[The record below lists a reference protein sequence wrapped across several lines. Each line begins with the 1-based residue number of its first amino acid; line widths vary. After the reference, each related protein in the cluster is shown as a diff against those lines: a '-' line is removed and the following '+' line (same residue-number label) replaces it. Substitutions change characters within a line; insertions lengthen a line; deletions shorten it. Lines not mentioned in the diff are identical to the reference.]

1 MSSYAAAFAGKRLIL
16 ILGGARS
23 GKSAYAEELARRIA
37 GGEAALAGTASS
49 LPSGGTLQPGLLFY
63 VATATMQGDDEEMS
77 RRIAGHRRSRGDNWL
92 TIEEPYDPGG
102 VLTDGGQLDR
112 PGNVVLVDCLTLLVS
127 NVLLGD
133 TGSQASAPVTEDID
147 TDWTA
152 RERQVEEAIT
162 ALLAAYQH
170 GAGSLI
176 LVSNE
181 VGMGVVPPYPLGREY
196 RDVLG
201 RANARVARE
210 ADIVL
215 FMLAGLPVEVKAL
228 ANAWNMSVGQRLGL
242 EQ

>member
-1 MSSYAAAFAGKRLIL
+1 MSNYAATSASKRLIL

-37 GGEAALAGTASS
+37 AGVAALAGTSS
-49 LPSGGTLQPGLLFY
+49 SQPSGGTLQPGLLVY
-63 VATATMQGDDEEMS
+63 VATATIQGDDEEMR
-77 RRIAGHRRSRGDNWL
+77 RRIVGHRRSRGDNWL

-102 VLTDGGQLDR
+102 VLTNGRQLER
-112 PGNVVLVDCLTLLVS
+112 AGNVVLVDCLTLLVA
-127 NVLLGD
+127 NVLLID
-133 TGSQASAPVTEDID
+133 TGSQASVPATENSD

-152 RERQVEEAIT
+152 RARRVEEAIT
-162 ALLAAYQH
+162 ALLDAYQR

-201 RANARVARE
+201 RVNARVAKE

-215 FMLAGLPVEVKAL
+215 FMLAGLPIEVKAL

-242 EQ
+242 DL

>member
-1 MSSYAAAFAGKRLIL
+1 MSNYAAASASKRLIL

-37 GGEAALAGTASS
+37 GGEAALTGTSSS
-49 LPSGGTLQPGLLFY
+49 LPSGGTLQPGLLVY
-63 VATATMQGDDEEMS
+63 VATATMQGGDEEMR
-77 RRIAGHRRSRGDNWL
+77 RRIADHRRSRGDNWL

-102 VLTDGGQLDR
+102 VLTNGGQLER
-112 PGNVVLVDCLTLLVS
+112 AGNVVLVDCLTLLVA
-127 NVLLGD
+127 NVLLVD
-133 TGSQASAPVTEDID
+133 TGSQASVPVIENSD

-152 RERQVEEAIT
+152 RERRVEETIT
-162 ALLAAYQH
+162 ALLDAYQR

-201 RANARVARE
+201 RVNARVAKE

-215 FMLAGLPVEVKAL
+215 FMLAGLPIEVKAL

-242 EQ
+242 DQ

>member
-1 MSSYAAAFAGKRLIL
+1 MTSHTAAPAGKRLIL

-23 GKSAYAEELARRIA
+23 GKSAYAEGLARRLA
-37 GGEAALAGTASS
+37 GGEATFDGSSS
-49 LPSGGTLQPGLLFY
+49 LPSGAHQHGLLVY
-63 VATATMQGDDEEMS
+63 VATATMQGEDEEMR
-77 RRIAGHRRSRGDNWL
+77 RRITDHRRSRGENWL

-127 NVLLGD
+127 NVLLGN
-133 TGSQASAPVTEDID
+133 TGSQASAPVTEHVD

-162 ALLAAYQH
+162 ALVAAYQR

-201 RANARVARE
+201 RANARVAKE

-215 FMLAGLPVEVKAL
+215 FMLAGLPIEVKAL
-228 ANAWNMSVGQRLGL
+228 ANAWEMSLAQRLD
-242 EQ
+242 Q

>member
-1 MSSYAAAFAGKRLIL
+1 MSNYAAASASKRLIL

-37 GGEAALAGTASS
+37 GGEAALTGTSSS
-49 LPSGGTLQPGLLFY
+49 LPSGGTLQPGLLVY
-63 VATATMQGDDEEMS
+63 VATATMQGGDEEMR
-77 RRIAGHRRSRGDNWL
+77 RRIADHRRSRGDNWL

-102 VLTDGGQLDR
+102 VLTNGGQLDR
-112 PGNVVLVDCLTLLVS
+112 SGNVVLVDCLTLLVS

-133 TGSQASAPVTEDID
+133 TGSQASAPVTENID

-152 RERQVEEAIT
+152 RERRVEEAIT
-162 ALLAAYQH
+162 ALLAAYQR

-201 RANARVARE
+201 RANARVAKE

-215 FMLAGLPVEVKAL
+215 FMLAGLPVEVKSL
-228 ANAWNMSVGQRLGL
+228 ADAWNMSVGQRLGL
-242 EQ
+242 DQ

>member
-1 MSSYAAAFAGKRLIL
+1 MSSHTAAPAGKRLIL

-23 GKSAYAEELARRIA
+23 GKSAYAEELARRLA
-37 GGEAALAGTASS
+37 GGEATVAGSSSLSAGTH
-49 LPSGGTLQPGLLFY
+49 QQGLLVY
-63 VATATMQGDDEEMS
+63 VATATTQGDDEEMK
-77 RRIAGHRRSRGDNWL
+77 RRIADHRCSRGENWL
-92 TIEEPYDPGG
+92 TIEEPYNPGG

-133 TGSQASAPVTEDID
+133 TASQASAPVTETID

-152 RERQVEEAIT
+152 RERQVEEAIA
-162 ALLAAYQH
+162 ALLAAYQR

-201 RANARVARE
+201 RANTRVAKE

-215 FMLAGLPVEVKAL
+215 FMLAGLPIEVKAL
-228 ANAWNMSVGQRLGL
+228 ANAWNTSLAQRLD
-242 EQ
+242 Q

>member
-1 MSSYAAAFAGKRLIL
+1 MSSHTAAYAGKRLIL

-23 GKSAYAEELARRIA
+23 GKSAYAEELAQRIA
-37 GGEAALAGTASS
+37 DGESALASTSS
-49 LPSGGTLQPGLLFY
+49 SPGGILQPGLLVY
-63 VATATMQGDDEEMS
+63 VATATIQGDDEEMR
-77 RRIAGHRRSRGDNWL
+77 RRIAAHRRSRGDNWL

-112 PGNVVLVDCLTLLVS
+112 PGNVVLIDCLTLLVA
-127 NVLLGD
+127 NVLLGN
-133 TGSQASAPVTEDID
+133 TGLQASAPVTENID

-152 RERQVEEAIT
+152 REREVEEAIT

-170 GAGSLI
+170 GEGSLI

-201 RANARVARE
+201 RANARVAKE

-215 FMLAGLPVEVKAL
+215 LMLAGLPIEVKAL

-242 EQ
+242 DR

>member
-1 MSSYAAAFAGKRLIL
+1 MSSSAAASAGKRLIL

-23 GKSAYAEELARRIA
+23 GKSAYAEDLARRMA
-37 GGEAALAGTASS
+37 GREATVADASS
-49 LPSGGTLQPGLLFY
+49 PSSRGTHQRELLVY
-63 VATATMQGDDEEMS
+63 LATATIQGDDEEMR
-77 RRIAGHRRSRGDNWL
+77 RRITNHRRSRGDNWL
-92 TIEEPYDPGG
+92 TIEEPYDPGR

-127 NVLLGD
+127 NILLDD
-133 TGSQASAPVTEDID
+133 TRSQATASVTENID

-162 ALLAAYQH
+162 TLLVAYQR

-196 RDVLG
+196 RDILG
-201 RANARVARE
+201 RANARVAKE
-210 ADIVL
+210 ADTVL
-215 FMLAGLPVEVKAL
+215 FMLAGLPIEVKAL
-228 ANAWNMSVGQRLGL
+228 ANAWNTSARQRLGL
-242 EQ
+242 DH

>member
-1 MSSYAAAFAGKRLIL
+1 MSNHRATSAGKRLIL

-23 GKSAYAEELARRIA
+23 GKSAYAEDLARRMA
-37 GGEAALAGTASS
+37 GREAAIADSSSPSSEGTHQHGP
-49 LPSGGTLQPGLLFY
+49 LVY
-63 VATATMQGDDEEMS
+63 VATATIQGDDEEMR
-77 RRIAGHRRSRGDNWL
+77 RRISSHRRSRGDNWL

-102 VLTDGGQLDR
+102 VLTNGGQLDR

-127 NVLLGD
+127 NVLLDD
-133 TGSQASAPVTEDID
+133 TGSQASTPVTENID

-152 RERQVEEAIT
+152 RERRVEEAIT
-162 ALLAAYQH
+162 ALIAAYQR

-196 RDVLG
+196 RDILG
-201 RANARVARE
+201 RANARVAKE

-215 FMLAGLPVEVKAL
+215 FMLAGLPIEVTAL
-228 ANAWNMSVGQRLGL
+228 TNAWNTSMRQRLGL
-242 EQ
+242 DH

>member
-1 MSSYAAAFAGKRLIL
+1 MSSYTAASAGKRLIL

-37 GGEAALAGTASS
+37 DREATLAGTSSS
-49 LPSGGTLQPGLLFY
+49 LPSGGTLQPGLLVY
-63 VATATMQGDDEEMS
+63 VATATIQGDDEEMR

-102 VLTDGGQLDR
+102 ALTDGGQLER

-133 TGSQASAPVTEDID
+133 TGSQAIAPVTENID

-162 ALLAAYQH
+162 ALLAAYQR

-201 RANARVARE
+201 RANARVAKE

-215 FMLAGLPVEVKAL
+215 FMLAGLPIEVKAL

-242 EQ
+242 DH